1 MMSAMTEHLHY
12 LSATRLAALLRE
24 RQLSAREVLAAHLAR
39 IEAVNPAVNAIVTL
53 TADAALERASEL
65 DDLAASGSFAG
76 PLHGFPMAHKDNHL
90 TSGILTT
97 FGSLAHADFV
107 PDIDD
112 LVVERIRAAG
122 AVTIGKTNIPEF
134 AAGGHTF
141 NEVFGVTRN
150 PYDLSR
156 TAGGSSGG
164 AAAALAAGMQP
175 LADGN
180 DMGGSLRLPAGY
192 CNVVGLRPS
201 AGRVPVHPATDGY
214 LGLSVQG
221 PMARTVSDV
230 ALLLSV
236 MAGPDRRSPISLEEP
251 GAAFAEVR
259 PAELRG
265 RRIAVST
272 DLGGAIEI
280 EDEIAGIVASAGRLL
295 ESAGAAVD
303 DASPDFSG
311 ADECFRTLR
320 AWTFE
325 ATLGEFLD
333 RHADV
338 IRPSLYANMLQGRGV
353 PGPQVGRAAVLRT
366 ELYHRMRVF
375 LDTYDAL
382 VLPVAP
388 LAAFDADIQ
397 YPGVV
402 AGVPQ
407 PDYLGWMRAVCHVTV
422 TGHPAISMPAGFAPD
437 GTPVGVQI
445 VGRHRAERELLAIA
459 AAFEQLTAYAAMH
472 PRLG

>member
-1 MMSAMTEHLHY
+1 MAAMTTDLHY
-12 LSATRLAALLRE
+12 LPATRLATMLRAK
-24 RQLSAREVLAAHLAR
+24 QVSAREVLTAHLER
-39 IEAVNPAVNAIVTL
+39 IDSVNPAVNAIVTL
-53 TADAALERASEL
+53 TAERATERAAEL
-65 DDLAASGSFAG
+65 DDLAARGEFAG
-76 PLHGFPMAHKDNHL
+76 PLHGLPMAHKDNHL
-90 TSGILTT
+90 TAGIRTT
-97 FGSLAHADFV
+97 FGSRARSDFV
-107 PDIDD
+107 PDGDD
-112 LVVERIRAAG
+112 LAVERIRAAG

-180 DMGGSLRLPAGY
+180 DMGGSLRLPAGF

-214 LGLSVQG
+214 VGLSVQG
-221 PMARTVSDV
+221 PMARTVADA

-236 MAGPDRRSPISLEEP
+236 MAGPDRRAPLSLEES
-251 GAAFAEVR
+251 GAAFAAVI
-259 PAELRG
+259 PADLAG

-272 DLGGAIEI
+272 DLGGAVEI
-280 EDEIAGIVASAGRLL
+280 EDEIAGIVTAAGLLL
-295 ESAGAAVD
+295 ESAGARVEP
-303 DASPDFSG
+303 ASPDFGG

-325 ATLGEFLD
+325 ATLGDFLD

-338 IRPSLYANMLQGRGV
+338 IRPSLYANMLQGRAIT
-353 PGPQVGRAAVLRT
+353 GPQVGRAAVLRT
-366 ELYHRMRVF
+366 ELYHRMRIF
-375 LDTYDAL
+375 LESHDAL

-388 LAAFDADIQ
+388 LAAFDAEIQ

-407 PDYLGWMRAVCHVTV
+407 PDYLGWMKAVCHVTV
-422 TGHPAISMPAGFAPD
+422 TGHPAISVPAGFAPD

-445 VGRHRAERELLAIA
+445 VGKHRGERDLLAIA
-459 AAFEQLTAYAAMH
+459 AAFENLTGYAAMH